1 MKTMIRMDQFYNLE
15 VKKAKKLFKIMGIS
29 VKDDFDFNFKYKHD
43 SYFLTDIGRINISEM
58 IDKMDEFLLSI
69 HIPNGGN
76 ERCRIYLKDESLKVV
91 DIEDETLFDVVW
103 KVFQHIYLD

>member
-69 HIPNGGN
+69 HIPNGG
-76 ERCRIYLKDESLKVV
+76 KDESLKVV